1 MKDRVVR
8 DLWWAVTSPGLMD
21 EGYGCT
27 VPAFDQDELLPAF
40 RALDARPEALHRA
53 VAGSLGAERPRLG
66 AYFEDLIEF
75 FVRDVAG
82 HRDLV
87 SGVVIREEKR
97 TVGELDLLFRD
108 GPVCRHWE
116 LAVKFYMHVPGLV
129 DDPSGCYLGPET
141 RDRLHLKMER
151 LRDHQLPLAGT
162 AAAAEALASWQPLES
177 AALVRGRLYYPA
189 SSDWSAGPSPTLVD
203 SSHLRGWWCQVD
215 RAEELLPDA
224 DSYALLTRAEWF
236 APVDASLDKIT
247 RWSRGQACKWA
258 ATAAS
263 TWPSGEARSHVVA
276 CLDADGGEV
285 HRGFLT
291 SVGWPGAVPDRS

>member
-8 DLWWAVTSPGLMD
+8 DLWWAVTSPGLIAR
-21 EGYGCT
+21 GYCPVVSG
-27 VPAFDQDELLPAF
+27 FSLDELLPAF
-40 RALDARPEALHRA
+40 ERLDAQPAALHRA
-53 VAGSLGAERPRLG
+53 VAGSLRAERLRLG
-66 AYFEDLIEF
+66 AYFEDLIQF

-82 HRDLV
+82 HRDPV

-108 GPVCRHWE
+108 GAVCRHWE

-162 AAAAEALASWQPLES
+162 RAAAAALASWQPLES
-177 AALVRGRLYYPA
+177 AALVRGRLCYPA
-189 SSDWSAGPSPTLVD
+189 SSDWSACPSPTLVD
-203 SSHLRGWWCQVD
+203 SSHLRGWWCPVD
-215 RAEELLPDA
+215 RAEGLLPDA

-236 APVDASLDKIT
+236 APVDASLDKIAP
-247 RWSRGQACKWA
+247 WSRGQACEWA
-258 ATAAS
+258 ATAAA

-276 CLDADGGEV
+276 CLDADGREV

-291 SVGWPGAVPDRS
+291 SVGWPGALLNRS